1 MITTPGLFRVLRIAF
16 TIFVIG
22 LAGCA
27 APRPTAPSVPQV
39 ERGIPQ
45 PDRYAAMLAKAERGT
60 LQVTRGE
67 TAEEPRASMDRE
79 ARGAMM
85 DRAPAD
91 APAPRD
97 IFTGKYRKTAKTTF
111 TSVPVE
117 TFPTLETLFA
127 PLTPDHV
134 MVAQFPELRGTR
146 GNDTPRVAPER
157 RNVKVQAWLYWA
169 ERESDRDFHVIL
181 GNTAQLTSATLFM
194 NTEVSGLPEANPT
207 KRPFPQ
213 RQRDI
218 RAILAKH
225 PHRRGLFVNPVPVE
239 VTGSLF
245 WDGQHRAP
253 RTVGPEGLR
262 PTKAWEIH
270 PIRKLV
276 ER

>member
-1 MITTPGLFRVLRIAF
+1 MTTFPGLFRSLQIAF
-16 TIFVIG
+16 AIFVIG

-27 APRPTAPSVPQV
+27 APRPMAPSVPQAD
-39 ERGIPQ
+39 RGIPQ
-45 PDRYAAMLAKAERGT
+45 PDRYAALLAKAERGA
-60 LQVTRGE
+60 LRVTRGE
-67 TAEEPRASMDRE
+67 TPEAPPALMDR
-79 ARGAMM
+79 RGPRAMM

-91 APAPRD
+91 APARD
-97 IFTGKYRKTAKTTF
+97 VFTGKYRKTAKTTF
-111 TSVPVE
+111 TSARVE
-117 TFPTLETLFA
+117 NFPTLETLFV
-127 PLTPDHV
+127 PLTADHV
-134 MVAQFPELRGTR
+134 MVAQFPQLRGTR

-157 RNVKVQAWLYWA
+157 RNVKVRAWLYWA

-213 RQRDI
+213 RLSDI
-218 RAILAKH
+218 RALLAKH
-225 PHRRGLFVNPVPVE
+225 PHKRGLFVNPVPVE

-253 RTVGPEGLR
+253 HTVGPEGLR
-262 PTKAWEIH
+262 PTKAWEVH
-270 PIRKLV
+270 PIKQIV